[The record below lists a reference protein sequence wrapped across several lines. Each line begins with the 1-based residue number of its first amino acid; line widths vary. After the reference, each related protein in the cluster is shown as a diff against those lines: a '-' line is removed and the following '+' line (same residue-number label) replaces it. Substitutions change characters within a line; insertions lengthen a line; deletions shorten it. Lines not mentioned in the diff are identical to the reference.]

1 MKKSI
6 KYLSLLALSLLVIFS
21 SCRRDDDP
29 SAEEQKI
36 EELSGTWNIVGASV
50 LDDPLAGV
58 SINFDASN
66 STYSVTGL
74 QIFTDANLNNSG
86 VLGSSGGFS
95 LNENLDVVTLVGGG
109 ALTIV
114 SINKEN
120 GDLSLSYSAS
130 FPKETSPESTI
141 TLSLELQ

>member
-6 KYLSLLALSLLVIFS
+6 KYLSLLALSLVVIFS
-21 SCRRDDDP
+21 SCRRDNDP

-50 LDDPLAGV
+50 LDEPLTGV

-66 STYSVTGL
+66 TTYSVTGL
-74 QIFTDANLNNSG
+74 DRFAAANLNNSG
-86 VLGSSGGFS
+86 VLGSSGAFS
-95 LNENLDVVTLVGGG
+95 LNENLDVVTLTGGG

-114 SINKEN
+114 SVNKEN

-130 FPKETSPESTI
+130 FPKETDPESTI